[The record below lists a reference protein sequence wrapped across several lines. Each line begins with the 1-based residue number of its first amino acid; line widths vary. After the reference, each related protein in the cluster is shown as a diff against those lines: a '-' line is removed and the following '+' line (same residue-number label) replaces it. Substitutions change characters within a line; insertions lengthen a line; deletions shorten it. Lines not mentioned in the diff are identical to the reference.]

1 MSRDDDWRRV
11 SEMAGLDEHEGILP
25 PDASQKLS
33 REPAAWWKT
42 GASRAAKPDTV
53 SENKKAR

>member
-1 MSRDDDWRRV
+1 
-11 SEMAGLDEHEGILP
+11 MAGLDEHEGILP